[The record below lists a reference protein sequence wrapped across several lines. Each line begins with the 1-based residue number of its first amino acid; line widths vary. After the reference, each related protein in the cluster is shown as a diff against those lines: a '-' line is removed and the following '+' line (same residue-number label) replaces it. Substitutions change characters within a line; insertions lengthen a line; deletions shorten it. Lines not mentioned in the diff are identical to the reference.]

1 MRRLMIA
8 AVCALLLPVL
18 AQPAAADKPPRT
30 FYGVVPQAPLSTSD
44 YARMGAGN
52 VGILRIALL
61 WPAVDPSALPTD
73 SNWAEYDEV
82 VRQAA
87 QQGIEVL
94 PTVYETP
101 GWVSQMDDCH
111 GQDCIHTPPQSL
123 LALAAW
129 RGFLAEAVNRY
140 GPNGSFWAANPDV
153 PKVPIHVWQIWNEQN
168 SVTYYSPK
176 PNVGDYAKLLTESS
190 KAIKTAD
197 PNATV
202 ILGGMFGTPGG
213 GKDPD
218 SISAWSFLG
227 QLYARDG
234 IKESFDGVAVHP
246 YSQSMRGVKYQVRK
260 VRQQMQQAGD
270 GQTGMWITEIGW
282 ASAGVKHPLN
292 RGPKGQ
298 AKRLKESFSYFKRLR
313 GRLGIQTVDWYAWR
327 DANSS
332 AGVCEWCPKAG
343 LFTKTLVPK
352 PSWDAF
358 TSFTGGH

>member
-1 MRRLMIA
+1 VSHRIA
-8 AVCALLLPVL
+8 IGLTVSVVALLSLVGG
-18 AQPAAADKPPRT
+18 AAAKPPRT
-30 FYGVVPQAPLSTSD
+30 FYGVVPQAPLAGPD
-44 YARMGAGN
+44 YARMGAGQ
-52 VGILRIALL
+52 VGTLRVALL
-61 WPAVDPSALPTD
+61 WPAVDPSALPAD
-73 SNWAEYDEV
+73 SDWSAYDELV
-82 VRQAA
+82 GQAA
-87 QQGIEVL
+87 RQGIEVL

-101 GWVSQMDDCH
+101 GWVSDMDNCQ
-111 GQDCIHTPPQSL
+111 QDCIHTPPEST
-123 LALAAW
+123 LAIAAW
-129 RGFLAEAVNRY
+129 RGFLAEAVGRY
-140 GPNGSFWAANPDV
+140 GPNGSFWSANPQI

-168 SVTYYSPK
+168 SPTYYSPK

-190 KAIKTAD
+190 KAVKGAD

-218 SISAWSFLG
+218 AISAWSFLG

-234 IKESFDGVAVHP
+234 IKESFDGVALHP
-246 YSQSMRGVKYQVRK
+246 YSQSMRGVKYQVNK
-260 VRQQMQQAGD
+260 VRQQMQRAGD
-270 GQTGMWITEIGW
+270 GQTGLWITEIGW
-282 ASAGVKHPLN
+282 ASAGVEHPLN

-298 AKRLKESFSYFKRLR
+298 AKRLKQSFSYFTRLR

-358 TSFTGGH
+358 TSFTGGS